1 MKVKVIMDNEEYEM
15 DLSEEL
21 IQKLKETK
29 RKRWRAELKREY
41 FYLEEFVS
49 KWIVRSATELN
60 SPIDDCRYKSGNY
73 FKTVGEADF
82 RIRHLFAIQEYEDFL
97 ANDLVTD
104 EDWKNPNIFKYKAY
118 FDFDP
123 LRGLGI
129 RTSADCLMK
138 YQGAIY
144 SKSKEKIEKFIKE
157 FGEDNFKKYIL
168 GVKE

>member
-1 MKVKVIMDNEEYEM
+1 MKAKLILNNKEYEIEV
-15 DLSEEL
+15 SAEQ
-21 IQKLKETK
+21 IKEIK
-29 RKRWRAELKREY
+29 KPKYKRWRAEEGEEY
-41 FYLEEFVS
+41 YFLSDLGE
-49 KWIVRSATELN
+49 ILSA
-60 SPIDDCRYKSGNY
+60 IDCRDKSDNFLYNTDNY
-73 FKTVGEADF
+73 FKTVEEAEF
-82 RIRHLFAIQEYEDFL
+82 RIRKLLAIQEYEDFL

-104 EDWKNPNIFKYKAY
+104 EDWKNPNILKYKAY

-168 GVKE
+168 EVKE

>member
-1 MKVKVIMDNEEYEM
+1 MKAKLIYNNKEYEVEV
-15 DLSEEL
+15 SEE
-21 IQKLKETK
+21 QVKEIEK
-29 RKRWRAELKREY
+29 PKYKRWRAEEKGEEY
-41 FYLEEFVS
+41 YFLSDLGE
-49 KWIVRSATELN
+49 ILSA
-60 SPIDDCRYKSGNY
+60 IDCRDKSDNFLYNTDNY
-73 FKTVGEADF
+73 FKTEEGAEF
-82 RIRHLFAIQEYEDFL
+82 RKKQLLYLQQYKDYL
-97 ANDLVTD
+97 GDDLVTED
-104 EDWKNPNIFKYKAY
+104 DWKNPNIFKYKAY

-168 GVKE
+168 EVKE

>member
-1 MKVKVIMDNEEYEM
+1 MKAKLILNNKEYEVEV
-15 DLSEEL
+15 SEEQ
-21 IQKLKETK
+21 IKEIEK
-29 RKRWRAELKREY
+29 PKYKRWRAEKGEGY
-41 FYLEEFVS
+41 FYISSDGTIYKNKEF
-49 KWIVRSATELN
+49 EDF
-60 SPIDDCRYKSGNY
+60 IDNFLYNTDNY
-73 FKTVGEADF
+73 FKTEEGAEF
-82 RIRHLFAIQEYEDFL
+82 RKQQALYLQQYKDYL
-97 ANDLVTD
+97 GDDLVTED
-104 EDWKNPNIFKYKAY
+104 DWKNPNIFKYKAY

-168 GVKE
+168 EVKE

>member
-1 MKVKVIMDNEEYEM
+1 MKAKLILNNKEYEVEINEEQ
-15 DLSEEL
+15 
-21 IQKLKETK
+21 IKEIK
-29 RKRWRAELKREY
+29 KPKYKRWRAEEGEEY
-41 FYLEEFVS
+41 YFLSDLGE
-49 KWIVRSATELN
+49 ILSAN
-60 SPIDDCRYKSGNY
+60 DCRDKSDNFLYNTDNY
-73 FKTVGEADF
+73 FKTVEEAEF
-82 RIRHLFAIQEYEDFL
+82 RICKLLAIQEYEDFL
-97 ANDLVTD
+97 GNDLVTD
-104 EDWKNPNIFKYKAY
+104 EDWKNPNILKYKAY

-168 GVKE
+168 EVKE

>member
-1 MKVKVIMDNEEYEM
+1 MKAKLILNNKEYEVEINEEQVKGIKKPKY
-15 DLSEEL
+15 
-21 IQKLKETK
+21 
-29 RKRWRAELKREY
+29 KRWRAEEGEEY
-41 FYLEEFVS
+41 YFLSDLGE
-49 KWIVRSATELN
+49 ILSA
-60 SPIDDCRYKSGNY
+60 IDCRDKSDNFLYNTDNY
-73 FKTVGEADF
+73 FKTVEEAEF
-82 RIRHLFAIQEYEDFL
+82 RIRKLLAIQEYEDFL

-104 EDWKNPNIFKYKAY
+104 EDWKNPNILKYKAY

-168 GVKE
+168 EVKE

>member
-1 MKVKVIMDNEEYEM
+1 MKAKLILNDKEYEIEV
-15 DLSEEL
+15 SEEQ
-21 IQKLKETK
+21 IKEIK
-29 RKRWRAELKREY
+29 KPKYKRWRAEEGEEY
-41 FYLEEFVS
+41 YFLSDLGE
-49 KWIVRSATELN
+49 ILSA
-60 SPIDDCRYKSGNY
+60 IDCRDKSDTFLYNTDNY
-73 FKTVGEADF
+73 FKTVEEAEF
-82 RIRHLFAIQEYEDFL
+82 RIRKLLAIQEYEDFL

-104 EDWKNPNIFKYKAY
+104 EDWKNPNILKYKAY

-168 GVKE
+168 EVKE

>member
-1 MKVKVIMDNEEYEM
+1 MKAKLILNNKEYEVEINEEQ
-15 DLSEEL
+15 
-21 IQKLKETK
+21 IKEIK
-29 RKRWRAELKREY
+29 KPKYKRWRAEEGEEY
-41 FYLEEFVS
+41 YFLSDLGE
-49 KWIVRSATELN
+49 ILSAN
-60 SPIDDCRYKSGNY
+60 DCRDKSDNFLYNTDNY
-73 FKTVGEADF
+73 FKTVEEAEF
-82 RIRHLFAIQEYEDFL
+82 RIRKLLAIQEYEDFL
-97 ANDLVTD
+97 GNDLVTD
-104 EDWKNPNIFKYKAY
+104 EDWKNPNILKYKAY

-168 GVKE
+168 EVKE

>member
-1 MKVKVIMDNEEYEM
+1 MKAKLILNNKEYELEINEE
-15 DLSEEL
+15 
-21 IQKLKETK
+21 QVKEIEK
-29 RKRWRAELKREY
+29 PKYKRWRAEKGEGY
-41 FYLEEFVS
+41 FFISSDGTVHKNKEF
-49 KWIVRSATELN
+49 EDF
-60 SPIDDCRYKSGNY
+60 IDTFLYNTDNY
-73 FKTVGEADF
+73 FKTVEEAEF
-82 RIRHLFAIQEYEDFL
+82 RKRKLLAIQEYEDFL
-97 ANDLVTD
+97 GNDLVTD

-144 SKSKEKIEKFIKE
+144 SKSKEKIEKFIKG

-168 GVKE
+168 EVKE

>member
-1 MKVKVIMDNEEYEM
+1 MKAKLILNNKEYEVEV
-15 DLSEEL
+15 SEEQ
-21 IQKLKETK
+21 IKEIK
-29 RKRWRAELKREY
+29 KPKYKRWRAEEGEEY
-41 FYLEEFVS
+41 YFLSDLGE
-49 KWIVRSATELN
+49 ILSA
-60 SPIDDCRYKSGNY
+60 IDCRDKSDNFLYNTDNY
-73 FKTVGEADF
+73 FKTEEGAEF
-82 RIRHLFAIQEYEDFL
+82 RRQQLLYLQQYEDFL

-104 EDWKNPNIFKYKAY
+104 EDWKNPNILKYKAY

-168 GVKE
+168 EVKE